1 MVQNGY
7 RYGGQPVAA
16 PEPSRKLAQPI
27 LVSTVAYAAI
37 ETLGLARFERFEL
50 GSMVVERTAQQPA
63 QSTRLPLSLGQ
74 SGWVRDAG

>member
-1 MVQNGY
+1 MG
-7 RYGGQPVAA
+7 A
-16 PEPSRKLAQPI
+16 
-27 LVSTVAYAAI
+27 VAYAAI